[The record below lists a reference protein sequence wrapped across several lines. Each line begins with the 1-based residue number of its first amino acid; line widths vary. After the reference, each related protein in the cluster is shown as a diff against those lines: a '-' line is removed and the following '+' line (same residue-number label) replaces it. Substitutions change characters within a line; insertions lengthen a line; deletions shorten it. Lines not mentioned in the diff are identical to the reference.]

1 MSTTTIEKKTA
12 TQTPAKAKTTR
23 KKAVAAPMNPPTAP
37 AVEDTNKTEVEAKKA
52 QELKDIETLKEA
64 RKRNA
69 SISKSLNNV
78 QSSFTRIAFDL
89 YWMYSASAF
98 GLLGYKNIYDYA
110 AREHGIARGTCSDF
124 IHIVERFASRDEHG
138 NILEEIRPELK
149 DYQSSKLIALLG
161 VTDAQLT
168 EFSVDMSVRDIKKKV
183 KDIHGE
189 AGKSDAS
196 DCDASGGDDTYNG
209 KEIID
214 GNFTEVNSQTLVTF
228 HNIDEYNKYLDGL
241 NDLIEKALKSKNFEA
256 DHKRIAVSYTHL
268 TLPTTERV

>member
-1 MSTTTIEKKTA
+1 MSTATIEKKPT

-37 AVEDTNKTEVEAKKA
+37 AVEDTNKAEVEAKKA
-52 QELKDIETLKEA
+52 QEAKDIETLKEA
-64 RKRNA
+64 KKRNA
-69 SISKSLNNV
+69 SISKSLCNV

-89 YWMYSASAF
+89 YWMYSTSAF
-98 GLLGYKNIYDYA
+98 SLLGYKNIYDCA
-110 AREHGIARGTCSDF
+110 AKEHGIARGTCSDF
-124 IHIVERFASRDEHG
+124 IHIVERFAKRDDAG
-138 NILEEIRPELK
+138 NVLEEIRPELK

-183 KDIHGE
+183 KELHGE
-189 AGKSDAS
+189 AQDEAQDETAESDIS
-196 DCDASGGDDTYNG
+196 NG

-214 GNFTEVNSQTLVTF
+214 TTAQDVNSQTLVTF
-228 HNIDEYNKYLDGL
+228 HSMEEYNKYLDGL

-256 DHKRIAVSYTHL
+256 DHKRIEIV
-268 TLPTTERV
+268 VKW

>member
-12 TQTPAKAKTTR
+12 TQIPAKAKTTR

-37 AVEDTNKTEVEAKKA
+37 AVEGTNKTEVEAKKA

-98 GLLGYKNIYDYA
+98 GLLGYNNIYDYA
-110 AREHGIARGTCSDF
+110 AKEHGIARGTCSDF

-189 AGKSDAS
+189 SGKSDAS
-196 DCDASGGDDTYNG
+196 DCDASDCDAPGGDDTYNG
-209 KEIID
+209 KEIIG

-256 DHKRIAVSYTHL
+256 DHKRIEIV
-268 TLPTTERV
+268 VKW

>member
-1 MSTTTIEKKTA
+1 MSTATIEKKTA

-23 KKAVAAPMNPPTAP
+23 KKAVVAPMNPPTAP
-37 AVEDTNKTEVEAKKA
+37 AVEDTNKAEMEAKKA
-52 QELKDIETLKEA
+52 QELRDIETLKEV

-89 YWMYSASAF
+89 YWMYSTSAF
-98 GLLGYKNIYDYA
+98 GLLGYKNIYDCA
-110 AREHGIARGTCSDF
+110 AKEHGIARGTCSDF
-124 IHIVERFASRDEHG
+124 IHIVERFAKRDDAG
-138 NILEEIRPELK
+138 NVLEEIRPELK

-183 KDIHGE
+183 KELHGE
-189 AGKSDAS
+189 AQDEAQDEAGEA
-196 DCDASGGDDTYNG
+196 DASGADTSNG

-214 GNFTEVNSQTLVTF
+214 TTAQEVNSQTLVTF
-228 HNIDEYNKYLDGL
+228 HNIDDYNKYLDGL

-256 DHKRIAVSYTHL
+256 DHKRIEIV
-268 TLPTTERV
+268 VKW

>member
-1 MSTTTIEKKTA
+1 MEGF
-12 TQTPAKAKTTR
+12 
-23 KKAVAAPMNPPTAP
+23 
-37 AVEDTNKTEVEAKKA
+37 NKTEVEAKKA

-110 AREHGIARGTCSDF
+110 AKEHGIARGTCSDF

-189 AGKSDAS
+189 SGKSDAS
-196 DCDASGGDDTYNG
+196 DCDAPGGDDTYNG

-256 DHKRIAVSYTHL
+256 DHKRIEIVIKW
-268 TLPTTERV
+268 

>member
-1 MSTTTIEKKTA
+1 MSTITIEKKTA
-12 TQTPAKAKTTR
+12 TQTPAKTKITR

-37 AVEDTNKTEVEAKKA
+37 PVEDTNKTEVEAKKA
-52 QELKDIETLKEA
+52 QEAKDIETLKEA
-64 RKRNA
+64 KKRKL

-89 YWMYSASAF
+89 HWISSTSAF

-110 AREHGIARGTCSDF
+110 AKEHGIARGTCSDF
-124 IHIVERFASRDEHG
+124 IHIVDRFAKRDEAG

-168 EFSVDMSVRDIKKKV
+168 EFSIDMSVRDIKKKV
-183 KDIHGE
+183 KELHGE
-189 AGKSDAS
+189 AQNEAGHTDISGG
-196 DCDASGGDDTYNG
+196 DASGADTSNG
-209 KEIID
+209 KEII
-214 GNFTEVNSQTLVTF
+214 TTTAQEVNSQTLVTF

-256 DHKRIAVSYTHL
+256 DHKRIEIVIKW
-268 TLPTTERV
+268 

>member
-12 TQTPAKAKTTR
+12 TQIPAKAKTTR

-37 AVEDTNKTEVEAKKA
+37 AVEDTNKTEVEVKKA

-89 YWMYSASAF
+89 YWMYSVSAF

-110 AREHGIARGTCSDF
+110 AKEHGIARATCSDF
-124 IHIVERFASRDEHG
+124 IHIVERFAMRDDAG
-138 NILEEIRPELK
+138 NVLEEIRPELK
-149 DYQSSKLIALLG
+149 NYQSSKLIALLG

-189 AGKSDAS
+189 SGKSDKRPKAKAS
-196 DCDASGGDDTYNG
+196 DCNAPGGDGTYNG

-256 DHKRIAVSYTHL
+256 DHKRIEIV
-268 TLPTTERV
+268 VKW

>member
-110 AREHGIARGTCSDF
+110 AKEHGIARGTCSDF

-189 AGKSDAS
+189 SGKSDAS
-196 DCDASGGDDTYNG
+196 DCDAPGGDSSGDDTYNG

-256 DHKRIAVSYTHL
+256 DHKRIEIV
-268 TLPTTERV
+268 VKW

>member
-1 MSTTTIEKKTA
+1 MTATTIEKPV
-12 TQTPAKAKTTR
+12 TQTPEKAKKPR

-37 AVEDTNKTEVEAKKA
+37 AVEDTNKAEVEAKKA

-89 YWMYSASAF
+89 YWMYSTSAF
-98 GLLGYKNIYDYA
+98 SLLGYKNIYDCA
-110 AREHGIARGTCSDF
+110 AKEHGIARGTCSDF
-124 IHIVERFASRDEHG
+124 IHIVERFAKRDDAG
-138 NILEEIRPELK
+138 NVLEEIRPELK

-183 KDIHGE
+183 KELHGE
-189 AGKSDAS
+189 AQDEAQ
-196 DCDASGGDDTYNG
+196 DETAEADTSNG

-214 GNFTEVNSQTLVTF
+214 TTAQEVNSQTLVTF
-228 HNIDEYNKYLDGL
+228 HNMEEYNKYLDGL

-256 DHKRIAVSYTHL
+256 DHKRIEIV
-268 TLPTTERV
+268 VKW

>member
-23 KKAVAAPMNPPTAP
+23 KKAVAVPMNPPTAP
-37 AVEDTNKTEVEAKKA
+37 AVEDTDKTEVEAKKA

-64 RKRNA
+64 KKRNT
-69 SISKSLNNV
+69 SIGKSLNNV

-89 YWMYSASAF
+89 HWIFFSSAYE
-98 GLLGYKNIYDYA
+98 LLGYKNIYDYA
-110 AREHGIARGTCSDF
+110 AKEHGIAKGTCNNF
-124 IHIVERFASRDEHG
+124 INIVERFASRDEHG

-196 DCDASGGDDTYNG
+196 DCDVPGGDSSGDDTYNG
-209 KEIID
+209 KKNII
-214 GNFTEVNSQTLVTF
+214 GSSTEMNYAEYATF
-228 HNIDEYNKYLDGL
+228 RNIDDYKKYLDEHE
-241 NDLIEKALKSKNFEA
+241 DMIEKLLKSNNFKVVEIVA
-256 DHKRIAVSYTHL
+256 GW
-268 TLPTTERV
+268 

>member
-1 MSTTTIEKKTA
+1 MSTATIEKKTA
-12 TQTPAKAKTTR
+12 TQTPAKAKTPR

-37 AVEDTNKTEVEAKKA
+37 AVEDTNKAEVEVKKA

-89 YWMYSASAF
+89 YWMYSVSAF

-110 AREHGIARGTCSDF
+110 AKEHGIARGTCSDF
-124 IHIVERFASRDEHG
+124 IHIVDRFAERDESG
-138 NILEEIRPELK
+138 NILEKIRPDLK

-183 KDIHGE
+183 KALHGE
-189 AGKSDAS
+189 EEDKTKDADTS
-196 DCDASGGDDTYNG
+196 GGDASGADTSNG

-214 GNFTEVNSQTLVTF
+214 TTAQEVNSQTLVTF
-228 HNIDEYNKYLDGL
+228 HNMDEYNKYLDGL

-256 DHKRIAVSYTHL
+256 DHKRIEIV
-268 TLPTTERV
+268 VKW

>member
-1 MSTTTIEKKTA
+1 MSTTTMEKKTA
-12 TQTPAKAKTTR
+12 THTPAKAKTTR

-37 AVEDTNKTEVEAKKA
+37 AVEDTNKAEVEAKKA

-89 YWMYSASAF
+89 YWMYSTSAF
-98 GLLGYKNIYDYA
+98 GLLGYKNIYDCA
-110 AREHGIARGTCSDF
+110 AKEHGIARGTCSDF
-124 IHIVERFASRDEHG
+124 IHIVERFAKRDGAG
-138 NILEEIRPELK
+138 NVLEEIRPELK

-183 KDIHGE
+183 KELHGE
-189 AGKSDAS
+189 AQDEAQGEITEA
-196 DCDASGGDDTYNG
+196 DTSNG

-214 GNFTEVNSQTLVTF
+214 TTAQEVNSQTLVTF
-228 HNIDEYNKYLDGL
+228 HNIDDYNKYLDGL

-256 DHKRIAVSYTHL
+256 DHKRIEIV
-268 TLPTTERV
+268 VKW

>member
-1 MSTTTIEKKTA
+1 MSTATIEKKPT

-37 AVEDTNKTEVEAKKA
+37 AVEDTNKAEVEAKKA
-52 QELKDIETLKEA
+52 QEAKDIETLKEA
-64 RKRNA
+64 KKRNA
-69 SISKSLNNV
+69 SISKSLCNV

-89 YWMYSASAF
+89 YWMYSTSAF
-98 GLLGYKNIYDYA
+98 SLLGYKNIYDCA
-110 AREHGIARGTCSDF
+110 AKEHGIARGTCSDF
-124 IHIVERFASRDEHG
+124 IHIVERFAKRDDAG
-138 NILEEIRPELK
+138 NVLEEIRPELK

-183 KDIHGE
+183 KELHGE
-189 AGKSDAS
+189 AQDEAQDETAESDTS
-196 DCDASGGDDTYNG
+196 NG

-214 GNFTEVNSQTLVTF
+214 TTAQEVNSRTLVTF
-228 HNIDEYNKYLDGL
+228 HNMEEYNKYLDGL

-256 DHKRIAVSYTHL
+256 DHKRIEIV
-268 TLPTTERV
+268 VKW

>member
-1 MSTTTIEKKTA
+1 MSTTTIEKKIA

-23 KKAVAAPMNPPTAP
+23 KKAVAVPMNPPTAL
-37 AVEDTNKTEVEAKKA
+37 AVEDTNKAEVEAKKA

-89 YWMYSASAF
+89 YWMYSTSAF
-98 GLLGYKNIYDYA
+98 GLLGYKNIYDCA
-110 AREHGIARGTCSDF
+110 AKEHGIARGTCSDF
-124 IHIVERFASRDEHG
+124 IHIVERFAKRDDAG
-138 NILEEIRPELK
+138 NVLEEIRPELR

-183 KDIHGE
+183 KELHGE
-189 AGKSDAS
+189 AQDEAQDETAESDIS
-196 DCDASGGDDTYNG
+196 NG

-214 GNFTEVNSQTLVTF
+214 TTAQEVNSQTLVAF
-228 HNIDEYNKYLDGL
+228 HNMEEYNKYLDGL

-256 DHKRIAVSYTHL
+256 DHKRIEIV
-268 TLPTTERV
+268 VKW

>member
-12 TQTPAKAKTTR
+12 TQTPAKTKTTR
-23 KKAVAAPMNPPTAP
+23 KKAVVAPMNPPTAP
-37 AVEDTNKTEVEAKKA
+37 AVGDTNKTEVEAKKA

-64 RKRNA
+64 RKRNV

-110 AREHGIARGTCSDF
+110 AKEHGIARGTCSDF

-189 AGKSDAS
+189 AGKSDDSDCDDS
-196 DCDASGGDDTYNG
+196 DCDAPGGDDTYNG

-256 DHKRIAVSYTHL
+256 DHKRIEIV
-268 TLPTTERV
+268 VKW

>member
-12 TQTPAKAKTTR
+12 TQTPAKAKITR
-23 KKAVAAPMNPPTAP
+23 KKAVTAPMNPPTAP
-37 AVEDTNKTEVEAKKA
+37 AVEDTNKAEVEAKKA
-52 QELKDIETLKEA
+52 QELKDIATLKEA

-78 QSSFTRIAFDL
+78 QGSFTRIAFDL

-110 AREHGIARGTCSDF
+110 AKEHGIARATCSDF
-124 IHIVERFASRDEHG
+124 IHIVERFANRDEQG

-196 DCDASGGDDTYNG
+196 GDNSSDAHTHNG

-214 GNFTEVNSQTLVTF
+214 GNFTEINSKTLMTF
-228 HNIDEYNKYLDGL
+228 RCIDDFKSFIPL
-241 NDLIEKALKSKNFEA
+241 NNLIETAFMNKKFESEN
-256 DHKRIAVSYTHL
+256 R
-268 TLPTTERV
+268 RVEVVVKW

>member
-1 MSTTTIEKKTA
+1 MSTATIEKKPT

-37 AVEDTNKTEVEAKKA
+37 AVEDTNKAEVEAKKA
-52 QELKDIETLKEA
+52 QEAKDIETLKEA
-64 RKRNA
+64 KKRNA
-69 SISKSLNNV
+69 SISKSLCNV

-89 YWMYSASAF
+89 YWMYSTSAF
-98 GLLGYKNIYDYA
+98 SLLGYKNIYDCA
-110 AREHGIARGTCSDF
+110 AKEHGIARGTCSDF
-124 IHIVERFASRDEHG
+124 IHIVERFAKRDNAG
-138 NILEEIRPELK
+138 NVLEEIRPELK

-183 KDIHGE
+183 KELHGE
-189 AGKSDAS
+189 AQDEAQ
-196 DCDASGGDDTYNG
+196 DETPEADTSND

-214 GNFTEVNSQTLVTF
+214 TTAQEVNSQTLVTF
-228 HNIDEYNKYLDGL
+228 HNMEEYNKYLDGL

-256 DHKRIAVSYTHL
+256 DHKRIEIV
-268 TLPTTERV
+268 VKW

>member
-1 MSTTTIEKKTA
+1 MSTATIEKKTA
-12 TQTPAKAKTTR
+12 THTPAKAKTTR

-37 AVEDTNKTEVEAKKA
+37 AVEDTNKAEVEAKKA

-64 RKRNA
+64 RKRKA

-89 YWMYSASAF
+89 YWMYSVSAF

-110 AREHGIARGTCSDF
+110 AKEHGIARGTCSDF

-168 EFSVDMSVRDIKKKV
+168 EFSVDMSVRDIKKKG

-189 AGKSDAS
+189 TGKSDAS
-196 DCDASGGDDTYNG
+196 ACNASGGDGTYNG

-256 DHKRIAVSYTHL
+256 DHKRIEIV
-268 TLPTTERV
+268 VKW

>member
-1 MSTTTIEKKTA
+1 MSTVTIEKKTA

-23 KKAVAAPMNPPTAP
+23 KKSVAAPINPPTAP
-37 AVEDTNKTEVEAKKA
+37 AVEDTNKAEVEAKKA

-89 YWMYSASAF
+89 YWMYSTSAF
-98 GLLGYKNIYDYA
+98 GLLGYKNIYDCA
-110 AREHGIARGTCSDF
+110 AKEHGIARGTCSDF
-124 IHIVERFASRDEHG
+124 IHIVERFAKRDDAG
-138 NILEEIRPELK
+138 NVLEEIRPELK

-183 KDIHGE
+183 KELHGE
-189 AGKSDAS
+189 AQDKDGEAHT
-196 DCDASGGDDTYNG
+196 SGADTSNG

-214 GNFTEVNSQTLVTF
+214 TTAQEVNSQTLVTF
-228 HNIDEYNKYLDGL
+228 HNMEEYNKYLDGL

-256 DHKRIAVSYTHL
+256 DHKRIEIV
-268 TLPTTERV
+268 VKW

>member
-12 TQTPAKAKTTR
+12 IQTPAKAKTTR

-37 AVEDTNKTEVEAKKA
+37 AVEDTNKAEVEAKKA

-89 YWMYSASAF
+89 YWMYSTSAF
-98 GLLGYKNIYDYA
+98 GLLGYKNIYDCA
-110 AREHGIARGTCSDF
+110 AKEHGIARGTCSDF
-124 IHIVERFASRDEHG
+124 IHIVERFAKRDNTG
-138 NILEEIRPELK
+138 NVLEEIRPELK

-183 KDIHGE
+183 KELHGE
-189 AGKSDAS
+189 VQDE
-196 DCDASGGDDTYNG
+196 SGEADTSGVDTSNG
-209 KEIID
+209 KKIID
-214 GNFTEVNSQTLVTF
+214 TTAQEVNSQTLVTF
-228 HNIDEYNKYLDGL
+228 HNMDEYNKYLDGL

-256 DHKRIAVSYTHL
+256 DHKRIEIV
-268 TLPTTERV
+268 VKW

>member
-1 MSTTTIEKKTA
+1 MSTTTIEKKIA

-23 KKAVAAPMNPPTAP
+23 KKAVAVPMNPPTAL
-37 AVEDTNKTEVEAKKA
+37 AVEDTNKAEVEAKKA

-89 YWMYSASAF
+89 YWMYSTSAF
-98 GLLGYKNIYDYA
+98 GLLGYKNIYDCA
-110 AREHGIARGTCSDF
+110 AKEHGIARGTCSDF
-124 IHIVERFASRDEHG
+124 IHIVERFAKRDDAG
-138 NILEEIRPELK
+138 NVLEEIRPELK

-183 KDIHGE
+183 KELHGE
-189 AGKSDAS
+189 AQDEAQDETVESDTS
-196 DCDASGGDDTYNG
+196 NG

-214 GNFTEVNSQTLVTF
+214 TTAQEVNSQTLVAF
-228 HNIDEYNKYLDGL
+228 HNMEEYNKYLDGL

-256 DHKRIAVSYTHL
+256 DHKRIEIV
-268 TLPTTERV
+268 VKW

>member
-1 MSTTTIEKKTA
+1 MSTATIEKKTA
-12 TQTPAKAKTTR
+12 TQTLAKAKTTR

-37 AVEDTNKTEVEAKKA
+37 AVEDTNKAEVEAKKA

-89 YWMYSASAF
+89 YWMYSTSAF
-98 GLLGYKNIYDYA
+98 GLLGYKNIYDCA
-110 AREHGIARGTCSDF
+110 AKEHGIARGTCSDF
-124 IHIVERFASRDEHG
+124 IHIVERFARRDDAG
-138 NILEEIRPELK
+138 NVLEEIRPELK

-183 KDIHGE
+183 KELHGE
-189 AGKSDAS
+189 AQDE
-196 DCDASGGDDTYNG
+196 SGEADTSGADTSNS

-214 GNFTEVNSQTLVTF
+214 TTAQEVNSQTLVAF
-228 HNIDEYNKYLDGL
+228 HNMEEYNKYLDGL

-256 DHKRIAVSYTHL
+256 DHKRIEIV
-268 TLPTTERV
+268 VKW